1 MKTLFTIVFL
11 FLSVLCFSQRIDESS
26 VGINMSL
33 ESVSSILVLPDNYIR
48 IANTETMLV
57 NFDTD
62 KYIEITPGIHRLKL
76 DVEDIT
82 NVVLIPKT
90 GNQLD
95 YITSKVRIIKNGQED
110 VNTLTG
116 SIIQKDYLE
125 YTISNYFG
133 H

>member
-82 NVVLIPKT
+82 NVVLIPKIGT
-90 GNQLD
+90 IRVD
-95 YITSKVRIIKNGQED
+95 FDGQEYFILPD
-110 VNTLTG
+110 REILA
-116 SIIQKDYLE
+116 
-125 YTISNYFG
+125 TIKKVQE
-133 H
+133 

>member
-1 MKTLFTIVFL
+1 MKTLFTIVLL
-11 FLSVLCFSQRIDESS
+11 FLSVACFSQRIDESN
-26 VGINMSL
+26 VTITMSL

-82 NVVLIPKT
+82 NVILIPKT

-95 YITSKVRIIKNGQED
+95 YIANKVRIIKNGQED

-116 SIIQKDYLE
+116 HIIQRDYLE
-125 YTISNYFG
+125 YTILNYFE

>member
-1 MKTLFTIVFL
+1 MKTLFTFL
-11 FLSVLCFSQRIDESS
+11 FLFFSIVCFSQRIDESNVTIS
-26 VGINMSL
+26 MSL

-48 IANTETMLV
+48 VANTETMLI
-57 NFDTD
+57 NFDVD
-62 KYIEITPGIHRLKL
+62 KYIEVTPGIHRFKL

-95 YITSKVRIIKNGQED
+95 YIANKVRIIKNGQED

-116 SIIQKDYLE
+116 HIIQRDYLE
-125 YTISNYFG
+125 YTILNYFE